1 MTSAEFRLV
10 SSQVKEEELAQK
22 EEEAEEERARKK
34 AAKRREVPT
43 YFQKRPVSQTNGGNL
58 RSIKSIA

>member
-1 MTSAEFRLV
+1 M
-10 SSQVKEEELAQK
+10 SSQVKEEEIAQK

-43 YFQKRPVSQTNGGNL
+43 FSNKSVSQTNGGVL
-58 RSIKSIA
+58 RSVDSMTKNG